1 MIHNPAIHMGV
12 RARRT
17 VIDFEQGVRF
27 LALVILGLILVTNCA
42 KAATSNKPGSLHQ
55 DNRWLKEHLLND
67 TAQPPFS
74 FAYDRQ
80 GSSALLKAW
89 PRKTETTQLDDI
101 RTEHSVIWNDPK
113 TGLQVRLEALEFA
126 NSPVVEW
133 IAYFKNEGKAD
144 APILE
149 YVQAL
154 DVSFPVAG
162 EGIPTILYSK
172 GAGSWIR
179 TRSKRNL

>member
-1 MIHNPAIHMGV
+1 MANY
-12 RARRT
+12 
-17 VIDFEQGVRF
+17 D
-27 LALVILGLILVTNCA
+27 
-42 KAATSNKPGSLHQ
+42 KAADLDKPTDMRQ

-67 TAQPPFS
+67 KAQLPFS

-80 GSSALLKAW
+80 GSNALLNVW
-89 PRKTETTQLDDI
+89 PRKMETKQIDSD
-101 RTEHSVIWNDPK
+101 RTEHTVLWTDPK
-113 TGLQVRLEALEFA
+113 TGLQVRLEATEFA

-133 IAYFKNEGKAD
+133 TAYFRNEGKAD

-162 EGIPTILYSK
+162 EGIPTVLYSK
-172 GAGSWIR
+172 GCSVMDTYALVKK
-179 TRSKRNL
+179 TLNQ